1 MIALNSHV
9 KVTAPCDGKSSIQYE
24 TGKVIYV
31 GRRYLVQF
39 DSNICGH
46 DGNGIGK
53 NRYCWMV
60 DIDKVK
66 ELNQ

>member
-1 MIALNSHV
+1 MIAIGTKV
-9 KVTAPCDGKSSIQYE
+9 KITAPCDDKQSIQYE
-24 TGKVIYV
+24 KGEVIYI

-53 NRYCWMV
+53 SRHCWMV
-60 DIDKVK
+60 DIDKIK
-66 ELNQ
+66 LLN

>member
-1 MIALNSHV
+1 MVRVGSQV
-9 KVTAPCDGKSSIQYE
+9 KATASCDGKSSVQYE
-24 TGKVIYV
+24 RGEVIYI

-53 NRYCWMV
+53 SRRCWMM

-66 ELNQ
+66 ELN